1 MGDSTFG
8 PPPLIKLDTSDPL
21 YTTFGEV
28 LLITYTKKELLAF
41 LETCPEE
48 HDHFAVAA
56 FNGEALCNMKFAS
69 MSREAVEI
77 TSELPHKI
85 RKALLK
91 AMVVAQFDDVEDL
104 LKGVEVKPL
113 CNQHLPQSNN

>member
-21 YTTFGEV
+21 YTTFGEG

-56 FNGEALCNMKFAS
+56 FNGEAIGHMNFMS
-69 MSREAVEI
+69 MPRESVEA
-77 TSELPHKI
+77 TSVLPHEV
-85 RKALLK
+85 RRALLK